1 MRLRILSKA
10 ADAVSAGDVATR
22 AVRQYQNW
30 SLAPFAGRP
39 HALRARPTPKAAP
52 AARGRM
58 LPWPPRPACQLG
70 FAAHAVALTTA
81 PPLPP
86 PPACAAAVGT
96 VYPAT
101 YMRGS
106 REVFSPHE
114 PNFPRFSAWLGQ
126 NSSFGKKKRLLGE
139 LHTRMLSS
147 GALECDKWAGRR
159 GGWGGAEA

>member
-30 SLAPFAGRP
+30 SLAPF
-39 HALRARPTPKAAP
+39 
-52 AARGRM
+52 
-58 LPWPPRPACQLG
+58 
-70 FAAHAVALTTA
+70 
-81 PPLPP
+81 
-86 PPACAAAVGT
+86 AAAVGT